1 MSSKTAFVWGPISN
15 LSASLLAALLENGWQ
30 VHLASK
36 SVLQVSLSPLDL
48 ASSAQHSVQKALGGA
63 DKFKRYA
70 DNLVFLDGD
79 EAHRGTT
86 YDVALFMGLPT
97 NYDEPRV
104 SRAPW
109 AADELNKIRARLKE
123 VPFILVSSLWGG
135 IQADGVVPEEIEFE
149 RRKPETHF
157 EGVCQQYELKLLK
170 AINTQENPWH
180 LVRLPL
186 IMGSSKD
193 GRTSNF
199 SGLYKLLQELHITQV
214 ELGEQENKS
223 VELAYNPDSIMWTLP
238 CDMAAELLVKLVEDS
253 SRPTI
258 CNLVST
264 QSKLG
269 QEWMQ
274 ELGRAMGLEIVH
286 VNDKDNLQLPGTL
299 RSILKS
305 NMQVKTRNLFEV
317 LGKYHQAPMALPG
330 DYFNKIID
338 FAEKNNWGQN
348 KPQQTRAPFSQEKAR
363 EYFEEFLP
371 KHLDKKMLKALAG
384 FNGGL
389 AFQISEQDDCHW
401 LLSSDNG
408 KAQVVPFNPENGKA
422 QVNFVLNAQSF
433 GQLCSGKMMFEQA
446 LLTKALQVNGGNP
459 IQSLLACD
467 FLRRFLRHNHFSYAT
482 ENNGRILEG
491 ASKE

>member
-1 MSSKTAFVWGPISN
+1 MSSKTAYVWGPISN
-15 LSASLLAALLENGWQ
+15 LSASLLAALLENGWR

-63 DKFKRYA
+63 DKFKLYA
-70 DNLVFLDGD
+70 ENFVFLEGD
-79 EAHRGTT
+79 EPQRGTT
-86 YDVALFMGLPT
+86 YDIALFLGLPT
-97 NYDEPRV
+97 NYDEARV

-109 AADELNKIRARLKE
+109 AADELNKIRVRLKD
-123 VPFILVSSLWGG
+123 VPVILISSLWGG

-170 AINTQENPWH
+170 AINSQKSPWH

-193 GRTSNF
+193 GKTANF
-199 SGLYKLLQELHITQV
+199 SGLYKLLQELNVIKL
-214 ELGEQENKS
+214 EMGEQGDRR
-223 VELAYNPDSIMWTLP
+223 VELAYNPDSIMWMLP
-238 CDMAAELLVKLVEDS
+238 CDLAADLLVKIAEDTT
-253 SRPTI
+253 RPTI
-258 CNLVST
+258 TNLVST

-274 ELGRAMGLEIVH
+274 ELGRAMDLDIVH
-286 VNDKDNLQLPGTL
+286 VNDKDSLSLPSTLQN
-299 RSILKS
+299 ILKS

-317 LGKYHQAPMALPG
+317 LGKYHYAPMVLPQ
-330 DYFNKIID
+330 DYFSKIID

-348 KPQQTRAPFSQEKAR
+348 KPQQTRAPFSPEKAR
-363 EYFEEFLP
+363 EYFEEFVP
-371 KHLDKKMLKALAG
+371 ANLDKKMLKSLAG

-389 AFQISEQDDCHW
+389 SFQIADQDDCKW
-401 LLSSDNG
+401 LLSNKNG
-408 KAQVVPFNPENGKA
+408 KAEVVPLDSENAKA
-422 QVNFVLNAQSF
+422 QVNFVLNATSF
-433 GQLCSGKMMFEQA
+433 GQLCSGKLMFEQA
-446 LLTKALQVNGGNP
+446 LLTKALQVNSGNP
-459 IQSLLACD
+459 IQSIMACD
-467 FLRRFLRHNHFSYAT
+467 FLRRFLRHHHFAYANET
-482 ENNGRILEG
+482 NGRILEG